1 MFRRA
6 QGDSIVSVETNRV
19 EAFSDG
25 VMAIAITIMV
35 LELKIPDTPDLRGVA
50 EVAPTL
56 LTYLLSFVYLGIYW
70 TNHHHLMHLS
80 DRVDG
85 GALWANLNL
94 LFWLS
99 LVPFTT
105 RWMDESS
112 LSPLPVLVYGINLL
126 LAAVAY
132 TILQTR
138 LIRLQGTESRLAR
151 AIQSD
156 AKGKWSLALYA
167 VGCLGAYVSVWI
179 SAAAYVAVA
188 ALWIVP
194 DRRIERA
201 VAGDE

>member
-1 MFRRA
+1 M
-6 QGDSIVSVETNRV
+6 ETNRV

-25 VMAIAITIMV
+25 VLAIAITIMV
-35 LELKIPDTPDLRGVA
+35 LELKTPNTPDLHGML
-50 EVAPTL
+50 EVLPTL
-56 LTYLLSFVYLGIYW
+56 LTYVLSFVYIGIYW

-80 DRVDG
+80 NRVDG

-99 LVPFTT
+99 IVPFTT

-112 LSPLPVLVYGINLL
+112 LSTLPVLLYGINLL
-126 LAAVAY
+126 LAAISY

-138 LIRLQGTESRLAR
+138 LIRIQGADSPLRQ
-151 AIQSD
+151 AIRND
-156 AKGKWSLALYA
+156 AKGKWSMAVYV
-167 VGCLGAYVSVWI
+167 VGCAGAFLSVWVSV
-179 SAAAYVAVA
+179 AAYVAVA

-201 VAGDE
+201 VAGQSEPE